1 MCCVEWCQMREKVR
15 PAGGSCCRSER
26 KFALLVQN
34 GQILPILC
42 LPGEFCTGWGAGGV
56 LLGEFCTGWGA
67 GGVLPGEF
75 CTGWGAG
82 GVLLGEFCTGRGW
95 KVLCRASFVPVGAR
109 KGPCWAMLAAIPRP
123 TLRCTC
129 PLQRHGA
136 TTATTPCHAA
146 SRRNR
151 VTASPGRNIAPL
163 PDPATVTPAKARQ
176 ARHNKAR
183 SRDGSADDGLFF
195 GHADDAGALAQG

>member
-1 MCCVEWCQMREKVR
+1 MSRCLSAAWKLSPRWWI
-15 PAGGSCCRSER
+15 SER
-26 KFALLVQN
+26 KFALHVQN

-42 LPGEFCTGWGAGGV
+42 VRGEFCTGWGAGGV

-67 GGVLPGEF
+67 GR
-75 CTGWGAG
+75 
-82 GVLLGEFCTGRGW
+82 VLLGEFCNGRGW
-95 KVLCRASFVPVGAR
+95 KVVCRASFVPVGAR

-151 VTASPGRNIAPL
+151 VTAPPGRNITPL
-163 PDPATVTPAKARQ
+163 PDPATVTLPKARQ
-176 ARHNKAR
+176 ARHNNAR

>member
-1 MCCVEWCQMREKVR
+1 MHFVCAGRVLYRLGCWWGVVGRVLYRLGLGVWVCCVEWRVMREKVR
-15 PAGGSCCRSER
+15 HAGWASCRSER
-26 KFALLVQN
+26 KFAMHVQN
-34 GQILPILC
+34 GRILWILC
-42 LPGEFCTGWGAGGV
+42 V
-56 LLGEFCTGWGA
+56 L
-67 GGVLPGEF
+67 GEF

-82 GVLLGEFCTGRGW
+82 GVLLGEFCTGRA
-95 KVLCRASFVPVGAR
+95 K
-109 KGPCWAMLAAIPRP
+109 KGPCRAVFAAIPRP

-129 PLQRHGA
+129 PLQRHAA
-136 TTATTPCHAA
+136 TIATTPRHSA

-163 PDPATVTPAKARQ
+163 PDPATATPAKARQ

-195 GHADDAGALAQG
+195 GHADDAGALA

>member
-1 MCCVEWCQMREKVR
+1 MRRWHTRCCPRWRDR
-15 PAGGSCCRSER
+15 PSICRSGR
-26 KFALLVQN
+26 SNGAFSVGCWLVLPWLKLVGPLLGALPGEFCAGCAPGRV
-34 GQILPILC
+34 

-56 LLGEFCTGWGA
+56 LLGEFCTGWA
-67 GGVLPGEF
+67 
-75 CTGWGAG
+75 
-82 GVLLGEFCTGRGW
+82 
-95 KVLCRASFVPVGAR
+95 K
-109 KGPCWAMLAAIPRP
+109 KGPCRAVFAAIPRP

-129 PLQRHGA
+129 PLQRHAA
-136 TTATTPCHAA
+136 TIATTPRHSA

-151 VTASPGRNIAPL
+151 VTAPPGRNIAPL

-195 GHADDAGALAQG
+195 GHTDDAGALAQG